1 MLQHINKVWEMIA
14 RLVYLRPTDILCEC
28 ELSQVDPGVRSTTI
42 DIRGKCGLSPKPWP
56 KFQEAGDAKP
66 SYKYALVFW

>member
-14 RLVYLRPTDILCEC
+14 RPVYLRTTDIPCEC
-28 ELSQVDPGVRSTTI
+28 ESSQVDLGVRSMTI
-42 DIRGKCGLSPKPWP
+42 DIPGKCCLSPEPWP
-56 KFQEAGDAKP
+56 KFQEAGDAEP